1 MIATEYRLTEHEF
14 KKVLVRKKPFFS
26 YVFVA
31 NTFENKQWHIRC
43 GILLS
48 AKCTRGSVNRNF
60 WRRRFYDIAWKNLSI
75 APLDIVVVPKKW
87 TILDYKNPE
96 HIEEFNK
103 NIKFLFTKIKESRQS
118 NH

>member
-31 NTFENKQWHIRC
+31 NTFENKHGHIRC

-48 AKCTRGSVNRNF
+48 GKCARGSVNRNF
-60 WRRRFYDIAWKNLSI
+60 WRRKFYDIASEYLMV
-75 APLDIVVVPKKW
+75 APFDVVVVPKK
-87 TILDYKNPE
+87 
-96 HIEEFNK
+96 
-103 NIKFLFTKIKESRQS
+103 
-118 NH
+118 